1 MEQEKPVEQL
11 AKPRRRRW
19 LRTVLLAT
27 AIFICGALVGGG
39 LTFKVIAS
47 GYKRSFQDPSVLA
60 DEITQRMKRR
70 LHLTDAQVQRVGK
83 IILEQQMAFQSL
95 RKEFR
100 PRLDDQIEKTR
111 RELAAVLT
119 PEQARKWEKRFA
131 HIQRFWLPPLPGDSR
146 DFSPSPTG
154 K

>member
-1 MEQEKPVEQL
+1 MEQEKPAGQL
-11 AKPRRRRW
+11 AKPRRRW
-19 LRTVLLAT
+19 LRTALLAT
-27 AIFICGALVGGG
+27 AIFVCGALVGGG

-47 GYKRSFQDPSVLA
+47 GYKRSFQEPAVLA
-60 DEITQRMKRR
+60 EEITQRMKRR
-70 LHLTDAQVQRVGK
+70 LDLTHDQVQQVRR

-100 PRLDDQIEKTR
+100 PRLDGQIEKTR
-111 RELAAVLT
+111 QELAAVLT

-131 HIQRFWLPPLPGDSR
+131 RIQRFWLPPLPGNSR
-146 DFSPSPTG
+146 DSSPGLKG

>member
-1 MEQEKPVEQL
+1 MEQEKPADQL
-11 AKPRRRRW
+11 ARPRRRW
-19 LRTVLLAT
+19 LRTVLLAIS
-27 AIFICGALVGGG
+27 IFVCGALVGGG
-39 LTFKVIAS
+39 VTFKIIAS
-47 GYKRSFQDPSVLA
+47 GYKRTFQEPAALA
-60 DEITQRMKRR
+60 EEITHRMKRR
-70 LHLTDAQVQRVGK
+70 LDLTHDQVQQVRR

-131 HIQRFWLPPLPGDSR
+131 RIQRFWLPPLPGESR
-146 DFSPSPTG
+146 DFSPSP
-154 K
+154 KEK